1 MCPKRRVW
9 RKTES
14 GTPPCGV
21 RGLGAQ
27 LWGRVRSPGRWG
39 GSRLHGNRS
48 TTLPASCQEGRESRL
63 RHGPGGQQPD
73 FGSRGPDSPVT
84 LEIMSPELQLLRVVD
99 EVRPRDSVVA
109 LLGTPHRSEDDFRQ
123 RGSNFKTLNNPVF
136 TFTVTVYLC
145 PPAVVRWVLF
155 KINSLL

>member
-1 MCPKRRVW
+1 MPQ
-9 RKTES
+9 TEGVEEDRERDSPPVGS
-14 GTPPCGV
+14 GAWELSCGV
-21 RGLGAQ
+21 GSGSREVGWLLSPWKQ
-27 LWGRVRSPGRWG
+27 IHHPPSILPGRQG
-39 GSRLHGNRS
+39 EPTQARPRG
-48 TTLPASCQEGRESRL
+48 AA
-63 RHGPGGQQPD
+63 PD

-109 LLGTPHRSEDDFRQ
+109 LLGTPHQSEDDFRQ